1 MNQSFKNCYMIYWIA
16 LIAFPS
22 IPLIVCSVSEIQM
35 DSIPRHV
42 VSLLPGCIFQAIA
55 ACLGG
60 AFWYLMIDGDI
71 WRYLRTFGDI
81 WRHLETFD
89 EPSQHIW
96 KNRRHLATVS

>member
-60 AFWYLMIDGDI
+60 AFWYLMIDGDNGWDQQDEKKDI
-71 WRYLRTFGDI
+71 ETGKPWCRVSAKEGTFI
-81 WRHLETFD
+81 
-89 EPSQHIW
+89 
-96 KNRRHLATVS
+96 